1 MATAALPI
9 TRSPKETA
17 PVTHEVRVWGM
28 DTKGKP
34 FIQTATAGQFTER
47 TAVLTG
53 VLPIG
58 VGEVIGI
65 RFRDDKA
72 RYSVSWVSDEDTQQ
86 VRSIGVDCVED
97 KNFFNAQ
104 KPPLNL
110 QVVNTSALYAG
121 ANGKLPRA
129 GAPGLPQ
136 MPNRRQAER
145 VNCRVAA
152 DVSMINGAAQAY
164 AWLSDISVKG
174 CYLQMI
180 TPFAVGSEINISIY
194 AVNLAKE
201 SPLVLRAT
209 VRTSHP
215 MVGMGIEFVEVSAED
230 KPRIQIVVEQLRGKV
245 AVAEKD
251 SAAWTPATTPIA
263 PPVST
268 PPTAFAPLL
277 PAISEPTFKLEPPA
291 PQPVPFSITPPQQAQ
306 KPDLR
311 GIALRICMDIQKLE
325 SETLTAAYDVK
336 LKEELRQAAVHMRS
350 AWHLYGVDA
359 K

>member
-9 TRSPKETA
+9 TKSLKEAA
-17 PVTHEVRVWGM
+17 PVTHEVRIWGM

-34 FIQTATAGQFTER
+34 FIQTVTAGQFTER

-53 VLPIG
+53 VLPIT
-58 VGEVIGI
+58 VGDVIGV
-65 RFRDDKA
+65 RFRDDKS

-86 VRSIGVDCVED
+86 VRSIGVDCLED
-97 KNFFNAQ
+97 KNFFNVR
-104 KPPLNL
+104 KPGLNL

-152 DVSMINGAAQAY
+152 DISMANGTAQAY
-164 AWLSDISVKG
+164 AWVSDISVKG

-180 TPFAVGSEINISIY
+180 TPFAVGSEIGISVY

-201 SPLVLRAT
+201 SPLSLRAV

-215 MVGMGIEFVEVSAED
+215 MVGMGIEFVEVSGEAD
-230 KPRIQIVVEQLRGKV
+230 RLIQVVVEQLGGKS
-245 AVAEKD
+245 ATEKD
-251 SAAWTPATTPIA
+251 SAAWMPAPTQAPTA

-268 PPTAFAPLL
+268 PQAMFIA
-277 PAISEPTFKLEPPA
+277 PTFAIEPPA
-291 PQPVPFSITPPQQAQ
+291 AQPAPFSITPQQTQ

-325 SETLTAAYDVK
+325 SETVTTAYDVR
-336 LKEELRQAAVHMRS
+336 LRDELRQAAVHMRS